1 MSQAQVFVSTQESLN
16 PRHASQSRVDTKRL
30 THPGFISAG
39 ALIAVAIAI
48 GHWFLPEE
56 YILESLGI
64 LGGVLGGAYVGM
76 GVLSP
81 EPKKEALQIG
91 MGALVTG
98 LAFAG
103 LWVSPV
109 FFALMCFTHGVWD
122 IITGHPKC
130 LNFPLVNWYVPMC
143 LGYDFLFGV
152 FILVWWSL

>member
-1 MSQAQVFVSTQESLN
+1 MSQVQVSIPAQESLGS
-16 PRHASQSRVDTKRL
+16 RLASQSRVDTKQL
-30 THPGFISAG
+30 THPGFIFSG
-39 ALIAVAIAI
+39 ALIAVAIAL

-56 YILESLGI
+56 YVLESLGI
-64 LGGVLGGAYVGM
+64 LGGVLGGVYVGM
-76 GVLSP
+76 GVLSH

-109 FFALMCFTHGVWD
+109 FFALACFTHGVWD
-122 IITGHPKC
+122 VITGHPKC
-130 LNFPLVNWYVPMC
+130 LNFPLSHWYVPMC

-152 FILVWWSL
+152 FILIWWSL

>member
-1 MSQAQVFVSTQESLN
+1 MSQVQVSIPAQESLGS
-16 PRHASQSRVDTKRL
+16 RLASQSRVDTKQL
-30 THPGFISAG
+30 THPGFIFSG
-39 ALIAVAIAI
+39 ALIAVAIAL

-56 YILESLGI
+56 YVLESLGI
-64 LGGVLGGAYVGM
+64 LGGVLGGVYVGM

-109 FFALMCFTHGVWD
+109 FFALACFTHGVWD
-122 IITGHPKC
+122 VITGHPKC
-130 LNFPLVNWYVPMC
+130 LNFSLSHWYVPMC

-152 FILVWWSL
+152 FILIWWSL

>member
-1 MSQAQVFVSTQESLN
+1 MSQVQVSIPIQESLGSRLA
-16 PRHASQSRVDTKRL
+16 PQSRVDTKQL
-30 THPGFISAG
+30 THPGFIFSG
-39 ALIAVAIAI
+39 ALIAVAIAL

-56 YILESLGI
+56 YVLESLGI

-91 MGALVTG
+91 TGALVTG
-98 LAFAG
+98 LSFAG

-109 FFALMCFTHGVWD
+109 FFALACFTHGVWD
-122 IITGHPKC
+122 VITGHPKC
-130 LNFPLVNWYVPMC
+130 LNFPLSHWYVPMC